1 MKKNNFAKKR
11 KKKGKVRKKKRKN
24 TVDYCCNLQCFGC
37 GETVNLRH
45 GLVYLLMLIWIDTIK
60 MRDELWSLN
69 LIFSNPLLKFLFFFW
84 VAGVEM
90 HKLSQTGLE
99 PVNEGWT
106 LTRSQFC
113 NQPKFGLEWTR
124 RFQAR
129 AGSRLA

>member
-1 MKKNNFAKKR
+1 
-11 KKKGKVRKKKRKN
+11 
-24 TVDYCCNLQCFGC
+24 
-37 GETVNLRH
+37 
-45 GLVYLLMLIWIDTIK
+45 
-60 MRDELWSLN
+60 
-69 LIFSNPLLKFLFFFW
+69 LLKFLFFFW

-99 PVNEGWT
+99 VNEGWT